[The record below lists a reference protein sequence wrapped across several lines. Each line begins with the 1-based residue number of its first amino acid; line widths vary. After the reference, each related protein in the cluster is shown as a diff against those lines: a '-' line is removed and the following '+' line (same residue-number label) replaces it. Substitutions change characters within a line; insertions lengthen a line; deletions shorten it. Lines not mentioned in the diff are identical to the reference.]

1 MFLQTELFPQ
11 LYMLQD
17 QKIDKQVLAILV
29 AYVP

>member
-1 MFLQTELFPQ
+1 MFLQTELFLQ